1 MKMLKRLVLPILLTV
16 AVAAHVSF
24 VSAQESVLQSD
35 AVVESAAPTSVV
47 SGAAGTL
54 RPKVEMDGQYDLGV
68 GYLVRVFFQEYK
80 GFTDLDAHVFYEPP
94 IYMEPQEGGSGYKH
108 NIDIDPDRV
117 LLTLYFRV
125 ETDQNFIVRTLREGL
140 RSQARQD
147 IGPDVV
153 NEDSAYRITPLVVHR
168 SWFESRQTRGAKN
181 VPYVSHLLSTRA
193 HPTAFLSDDSYLI
206 YFDFETEDEAKG
218 FVEDL
223 DSGLD
228 KLQFKYEL
236 AGLSDEK
243 CEAMFTGAQF
253 QSGLRDQDGGG
264 RAGEAQEEGAGKFVT
279 RNRVAKIAEDVV
291 RTEMISA
298 RCRSPEWSHYLLNQL
313 VSRLSNYSE
322 TQTLENGWK
331 SLDELNLFDEN
342 DFKADFET
350 SAKNIEKKVV
360 RDQVLEAY
368 SKAFG
373 ESVSAEGGGGLAF
386 GWDEF
391 SIGATG
397 RGGSAEAT
405 SNSEAKKAVEDFM
418 KKYGIFGKWEG
429 GKYTPKT
436 LSVYTDET
444 LNRSWREG
452 IRIAYSFPSEGNT
465 VKTIHVSHP
474 DSIESNR
481 YGPSVIDKMR
491 DEVEAHNEAIAALE
505 LKIGSLSDRANE
517 FSVLGHGHRYAPED
531 HRHDG
536 LSGVGHW
543 HRDIMTK
550 FYRFRFKYDN
560 GVSDHRTDIS
570 TSEYPAAMVTG
581 WELTG
586 ECYGESVKPPFV
598 AHSSLGTWLIGFDTD
613 TNSCSRLSVIV
624 MYFRP
629 SIVHAGPHYY
639 FGPSDDG
646 RTDGRTDG
654 GVLRL
659 VD

>member
-1 MKMLKRLVLPILLTV
+1 MSKHPVLPILLTAAV
-16 AVAAHVSF
+16 AMAAHVPLA
-24 VSAQESVLQSD
+24 SAQESVPESD
-35 AVVESAAPTSVV
+35 AVAQIAAPTSVV
-47 SGAAGTL
+47 SGTAGTV

-68 GYLVRVFFQEYK
+68 GYLVRVFFQENK

-108 NIDIDPDRV
+108 DINPDSAR
-117 LLTLYFRV
+117 LTLYFRV
-125 ETDQNFIVRTLREGL
+125 ETDQTFIVRTLREGL

-153 NEDSAYRITPLVVHR
+153 NEDSAYRIMPLDVHR
-168 SWFESRQTRGAKN
+168 PWFESRQTRGAEN
-181 VPYVSHLLSTRA
+181 VPYVSHPLSTGDQ
-193 HPTAFLSDDSYLI
+193 PINFLSDDSYPI
-206 YFDFETEDEAKG
+206 YFDFETKDEAKG

-228 KLQFKYEL
+228 KLQFKYQL
-236 AGLSDEK
+236 AGLSEEK

-298 RCRSPEWSHYLLNQL
+298 RCRSPEWSHHLFDKL
-313 VSRLSNYSE
+313 VSRLSKYSE
-322 TQTLENGWK
+322 TQTLENGWE

-350 SAKNIEKKVV
+350 SAKNIEKEVV

-397 RGGSAEAT
+397 HGGSAEAT
-405 SNSEAKKAVEDFM
+405 SNSEAKKAVEGFM

-444 LNRSWREG
+444 LNRRWRQG

-465 VKTIHVSHP
+465 VKTIHVPHP
-474 DSIESNR
+474 DSR
-481 YGPSVIDKMR
+481 YGR
-491 DEVEAHNEAIAALE
+491 GALEELRNEVAALKE
-505 LKIGSLSDRANE
+505 EINLLKSHADSHDYAERRHSHGYAEPSHGHSKLAAANHGHGFVRSEYYRFKSDEDAFVSSYLTEISTKEYPVAAVSSWRIPDE
-517 FSVLGHGHRYAPED
+517 CVWDGDESVLPPHVAKQRGQSKWMIRFFSSTMDCEDIYIGVIYYHRKI
-531 HRHDG
+531 
-536 LSGVGHW
+536 VG
-543 HRDIMTK
+543 
-550 FYRFRFKYDN
+550 
-560 GVSDHRTDIS
+560 
-570 TSEYPAAMVTG
+570 A
-581 WELTG
+581 
-586 ECYGESVKPPFV
+586 
-598 AHSSLGTWLIGFDTD
+598 
-613 TNSCSRLSVIV
+613 
-624 MYFRP
+624 
-629 SIVHAGPHYY
+629 PHYEDLY
-639 FGPSDDG
+639 GAQEPL
-646 RTDGRTDG
+646 
-654 GVLRL
+654 VLARRW
-659 VD
+659 